1 MIKNLLEYLLI
12 SLLQKLLK
20 ILNPLGA
27 ILKIHIK
34 IPIQLHIIKQM
45 RGKQDIRLLD
55 KLDHLL
61 DTPLILIVC
70 IDMVNQIIE

>member
-20 ILNPLGA
+20 ILNPLRA

-61 DTPLILIVC
+61 DTPLILIIR
-70 IDMVNQIIE
+70 IDMVNQMIK